1 MRLPSRIKKCETL
14 LVAARFRVDRV
25 SYLLSDGQPAS
36 REVILHPGAVVI
48 VPVLPDGRICLIRNY
63 RVAVDQE
70 MIELPA
76 GTLEPGEPPIET
88 AKRELIEETGY
99 RAGKIEPMMDL
110 LMSPGILHER
120 MHVFLATELVPGDP
134 AREAGEEIQ
143 NWLVDEDQVR
153 QLIKTNAITDSKSVS
168 ALLYF
173 LAFIQLQQRQVQ

>member
-120 MHVFLATELVPGDP
+120 MHVFLATE
-134 AREAGEEIQ
+134 AGEEIQ